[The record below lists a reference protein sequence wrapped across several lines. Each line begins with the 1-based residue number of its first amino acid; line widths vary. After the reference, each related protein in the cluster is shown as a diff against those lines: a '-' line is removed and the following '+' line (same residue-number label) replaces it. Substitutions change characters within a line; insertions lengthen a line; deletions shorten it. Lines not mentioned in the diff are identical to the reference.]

1 MKAPAPAL
9 DHYQRLAAGQLLQD
23 LAGRDD
29 VVGIEVDGKAVIDQE
44 GALAA
49 FRDNRAPAPSKLT
62 AWIDAKAA
70 RVASS
75 LEKKMEGDG
84 RLARLG
90 RKVLD
95 SDVFEVNPERVAY
108 AAETTITFRDGRTER
123 RTVEVEDV
131 KASLALERLAISS
144 LALSAI
150 PFMPMFVSAP
160 ASAAGAVVSSAGWLV
175 ATLARKS
182 ALASAFAKTAL
193 KLFAF
198 GVAGMAPILGSL
210 PCAASLISDAR
221 DIKRLNAESP
231 TVGDMLSLGQHGA
244 EAAAL
249 S

>member
-1 MKAPAPAL
+1 MRASPL
-9 DHYQRLAAGQLLQD
+9 NHYQQLAAGQLLQD

-29 VVGIEVDGKAVIDQE
+29 VVGIEVDGQAVVDEE

-49 FRDNRAPAPSKLT
+49 FRDNRTPAPSKLT

-70 RVASS
+70 RVAST
-75 LEKKMEGDG
+75 LEKKLEGDG
-84 RLARLG
+84 RIAHLG
-90 RKVLD
+90 RKVLQ
-95 SDVFEVNPERVAY
+95 SDIFEVNPERVAY
-108 AAETTITFRDGRTER
+108 AAQTTVTYRDGRTER

-150 PFMPMFVSAP
+150 PFMPTFVSSP
-160 ASAAGAVVSSAGWLV
+160 AAAAGAVVSSAGWLV

-182 ALASAFAKTAL
+182 ALASAFAKTAV

-198 GVAGMAPILGSL
+198 GAAGMLPVLGSL
-210 PCAASLISDAR
+210 PCAAALISDAR
-221 DIKRLNAESP
+221 DIKRLNATSP
-231 TVGDMLSLGQHGA
+231 SVGDMLALGQHGA
-244 EAAAL
+244 EAAAP